1 MKQKQ
6 GRRPRAIERCG
17 VYIASRGEFCD
28 LPVRSWWSRRCE
40 YHTRALKED
49 SIFDTLRYRMHA
61 KERKIALDTLDKIQ
75 KTRPHWV
82 YRPPEGRDE
91 ESLIR
96 EQEARDQAAKTSGE
110 DSD

>member
-17 VYIASRGEFCD
+17 VYVAARDAFCD

-40 YHTRALKED
+40 FHTRALKED
-49 SIFDTLRYRMHA
+49 SLFDTLRYRMHA

-75 KTRPHWV
+75 KKRPAFEWK
-82 YRPPEGRDE
+82 GDE
-91 ESLIR
+91 AALIA
-96 EQEARDQAAKTSGE
+96 EQEAKDKAA
-110 DSD
+110 